1 MVWYRELGFSSNPF
15 SIKPGAF
22 SSEIVG
28 YDLSEILKKIEEARV
43 LFIEGEYG
51 FGKTSI
57 LKHIIAQF
65 GGHRKVAYYN
75 CNRADETINTHG
87 ILRGSKGFFARL
99 VGVMPSDLILLLDEV
114 ERISQND
121 QKDLLKH
128 YKEGH
133 IKSIVFFGPD
143 FDKIS
148 FSIELRKLMV
158 NNVIKLTEL
167 TENEAVQLVRE
178 RVGNLKLLDDRI
190 IKLVFRHSSNNPR
203 LMLENLEDVLKYAV
217 DNNEEQVTDDHL
229 KEVLG
234 IEAKPRTELKPKE
247 AKQKKKAAKPQ
258 KAKPQKK
265 EQSPKPKEAKPRQE
279 KPKLVKPAEPK
290 PKPTPP
296 KPKEAKPK
304 QEKPK
309 PAKPAEPKPK
319 RERHP
324 KEKPEEEFEDKK
336 PKKKAP
342 NAPIDYE
349 EETDYSEPAEEEPG
363 EDDKGGEYYY
373 YY

>member
-15 SIKPGAF
+15 SIKPGVF
-22 SSEIVG
+22 STEIVG
-28 YDLSEILKKIEEARV
+28 YDLSEIIKKIDEARV

-57 LKHIIAQF
+57 LKHIIGKF
-65 GGHRKVAYYN
+65 GGRKKVAYYN
-75 CNRADETINTHG
+75 CNRADETIDTHG
-87 ILRGSKGFFARL
+87 ILRGSKGLLARL
-99 VGVMPSDLILLLDEV
+99 LGGMPADLILLLDEV

-121 QKDLLKH
+121 QKDLLKY
-128 YKEGH
+128 YKEGN

-143 FDKIS
+143 FDKVS
-148 FSIELRKLMV
+148 FSIDLRKLMV

-167 TENEAVQLVRE
+167 TDNEAVQLVRE
-178 RVGNLKLLDDRI
+178 RIGGLKLLDDRI

-203 LMLENLEDVLKYAV
+203 LLLENMEDVVKYAV
-217 DNNEEQVTDDHL
+217 DNNEEQVTEDHL

-234 IEAKPRTELKPKE
+234 VEVRPVKAAKVDAP
-247 AKQKKKAAKPQ
+247 KKKAPKPSKPRPKPQ
-258 KAKPQKK
+258 
-265 EQSPKPKEAKPRQE
+265 
-279 KPKLVKPAEPK
+279 
-290 PKPTPP
+290 P

-309 PAKPAEPKPK
+309 EVEPAEPKPRPK
-319 RERHP
+319 PQPKPKEAKPKQEKPKKAKPVESKPKKERSHPP

-336 PKKKAP
+336 SKKKSSETR
-342 NAPIDYE
+342 IDFE